1 MEDLKMQGSFHLKS
15 LFWGAVLGAVALFI
29 VGFWGFNWHTEGA
42 ANQLAAVAA
51 KGAVMETLA
60 SVCVEKFKGDEN
72 FEANMA
78 ALKAESNP
86 WTRKSIVQNGV
97 WAIPPG
103 GTAADS
109 NTAQLCAEGL
119 FGSSN

>member
-15 LFWGAVLGAVALFI
+15 LLWGALLGAAAVFMG
-29 VGFWGFNWHTEGA
+29 GFWGLGWKTEGA

-51 KGAVMETLA
+51 KGAVTEVAAL
-60 SVCVEKFKGDEN
+60 VCVERFKGDEN